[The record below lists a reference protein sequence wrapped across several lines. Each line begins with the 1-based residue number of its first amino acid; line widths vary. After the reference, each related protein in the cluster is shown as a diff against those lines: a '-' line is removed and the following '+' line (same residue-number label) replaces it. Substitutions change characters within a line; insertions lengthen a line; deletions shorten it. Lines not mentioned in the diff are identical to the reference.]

1 MSESTTNFGPE
12 FDDASRITS
21 LDKAVWQE
29 LALVGLSRQV
39 IPEQVSGELP
49 HGLTDTEVNLIE
61 SYVIVASEH
70 TITGTGR
77 RNERQAFK
85 VGRDALMALGMSAI
99 ENQDFITSGKIIKS
113 LDPGRKLW
121 RREDRRRYSL
131 LSQLQKMAAED
142 H

>member
-12 FDDASRITS
+12 FDDASRITG

-39 IPEQVSGELP
+39 IPEQICGELP
-49 HGLTDTEVNLIE
+49 RGLTDTEVNLIE

-70 TITGTGR
+70 AIPGTGR

-85 VGRDALMALGMSAI
+85 VGRDALVALGISAI
-99 ENQDFITSGKIIKS
+99 ENQDFITSGKIIRT

-121 RREDRRRYSL
+121 RRQDRRRYSSL
-131 LSQLQKMAAED
+131 NLLQKMAAAD